1 MEYRLNTPFD
11 KAQIAGLRVGDIIYI
26 TGKLLTGRDAAHK
39 RIFEA
44 IGEGKPLPVEIK
56 GQSIYYVGPCE
67 KDGKV
72 LSAGPTTSMRM
83 DAYAPLL
90 YDEGVVATIGKGDR
104 NEDVYDAIKRNG
116 GVYLAAIGGAGALYA
131 SKIKSSKV
139 LAYRDLGTESIH
151 EFEVEDFPCVV
162 AIDSRGESVY
172 RALRE
177 STKTYKT

>member
-1 MEYRLNTPFD
+1 MEYKLKTLLD
-11 KAQIAGLRVGDIIYI
+11 KSQIAKLNVGDVVYI
-26 TGKLLTGRDAAHK
+26 TGRLLTGRDAAHK
-39 RIFEA
+39 RIFDA
-44 IGEGKPLPVEIK
+44 LKNGEELPVEIK
-56 GQSIYYVGPCE
+56 GQTIYYVGPCE

-131 SKIKSSKV
+131 SKIKSSRV
-139 LAYRDLGTESIH
+139 LAYCDLGTEAVH
-151 EFEVEDFPCVV
+151 EFQVEDFPCVV
-162 AIDSRGESVY
+162 AIDANGNGIYE
-172 RALRE
+172 
-177 STKTYKT
+177 

>member
-1 MEYRLNTPFD
+1 MEYKLKTPLD
-11 KAQIAGLRVGDIIYI
+11 KSQIAKLNVGDVVYI

-39 RIFEA
+39 RIFDA
-44 IGEGKPLPVEIK
+44 LKNGEELPVGIK
-56 GQSIYYVGPCE
+56 GQTIYYVGPCE

-104 NEDVYDAIKRNG
+104 NGDVYEAIKRNG
-116 GVYLAAIGGAGALYA
+116 ATYLAAIGGAGALYA
-131 SKIKSSKV
+131 SKIKSSRV
-139 LAYRDLGTESIH
+139 LAFSDLGTEAVH

-162 AIDSRGESVY
+162 AIDANGNGIYE
-172 RALRE
+172 
-177 STKTYKT
+177 

>member
-1 MEYRLNTPFD
+1 MEYKLKTPLE
-11 KAQIAGLRVGDIIYI
+11 KSQIAKLNVGDVVYI
-26 TGKLLTGRDAAHK
+26 TGRLLTGRDAAHK

-44 IGEGKPLPVEIK
+44 LKNGEELPVEIK
-56 GQSIYYVGPCE
+56 GQAIYYVGPCE

-131 SKIKSSKV
+131 SKIKSSRV
-139 LAYRDLGTESIH
+139 LAYCDLGTEAVH
-151 EFEVEDFPCVV
+151 EFQVEDFPCVV
-162 AIDSRGESVY
+162 AIDANGNGIYE
-172 RALRE
+172 
-177 STKTYKT
+177 

>member
-1 MEYRLNTPFD
+1 MSEYRLKVPFD
-11 KAQIAGLRVGDIIYI
+11 KDEIKALVAGDRVYL
-26 TGKLLTGRDAAHK
+26 TGTIMTGRDAAHK

-44 IGEGKPLPVEIK
+44 IRNGQSLPVDIK
-56 GQSIYYVGPCE
+56 GQAIYYDGPCE

-104 NEDVYDAIKRNG
+104 NSDVYAAIKRNG

-131 SKIKSSKV
+131 SKIENSRV
-139 LAYRDLGTESIH
+139 LAYEDLGTEAVH
-151 EFEVEDFPCVV
+151 EFEVRDFPCVV
-162 AIDSRGESVY
+162 AIDGCGDSIYE
-172 RALRE
+172 
-177 STKTYKT
+177 

>member
-1 MEYRLNTPFD
+1 MEYKLKTPLD
-11 KAQIAGLRVGDIIYI
+11 KFQIATLNVGDVVYI
-26 TGKLLTGRDAAHK
+26 TGRLLTGRDAAHK
-39 RIFEA
+39 RIFDA
-44 IGEGKPLPVEIK
+44 LKNGEELPVEIK
-56 GQSIYYVGPCE
+56 GQTIYYVGPCE

-131 SKIKSSKV
+131 SKIKSSRV
-139 LAYRDLGTESIH
+139 LAYCDLGTEAVH
-151 EFEVEDFPCVV
+151 EFQVEDFPCVV
-162 AIDSRGESVY
+162 AIDANGNGIYE
-172 RALRE
+172 
-177 STKTYKT
+177 

>member
-1 MEYRLNTPFD
+1 MEYKLKTPLD
-11 KAQIAGLRVGDIIYI
+11 KSQIAKLNVGDVVYI
-26 TGKLLTGRDAAHK
+26 TDRLLTGRDAAHK
-39 RIFEA
+39 RIFDA
-44 IGEGKPLPVEIK
+44 LKNGEELPVEIK
-56 GQSIYYVGPCE
+56 GQTIYYVGPCE

-131 SKIKSSKV
+131 SKIKSSRV
-139 LAYRDLGTESIH
+139 LAYCDLGTEAVH
-151 EFEVEDFPCVV
+151 EFQVEDFPCVV
-162 AIDSRGESVY
+162 AIDANGNGIY
-172 RALRE
+172 G
-177 STKTYKT
+177 

>member
-1 MEYRLNTPFD
+1 MEYKLKTPLDKSQITKLN
-11 KAQIAGLRVGDIIYI
+11 VGDVVYI
-26 TGKLLTGRDAAHK
+26 TGRLLTGRDAAHK
-39 RIFEA
+39 RIFDVLKN
-44 IGEGKPLPVEIK
+44 GEELPVEIK
-56 GQSIYYVGPCE
+56 GQTIYYVGPCE

-131 SKIKSSKV
+131 SKIKSSRV
-139 LAYRDLGTESIH
+139 LAYSDLGTEAVH
-151 EFEVEDFPCVV
+151 EFQVEDFPCVV
-162 AIDSRGESVY
+162 AIDANGNGIYE
-172 RALRE
+172 
-177 STKTYKT
+177 

>member
-1 MEYRLNTPFD
+1 MEYRLNTPLD
-11 KAQIAGLRVGDIIYI
+11 KAQIAKLCVGDVVYI

-56 GQSIYYVGPCE
+56 GQAIYYVGPCE

-72 LSAGPTTSMRM
+72 LSAGSTTSMRM

-139 LAYRDLGTESIH
+139 LAYCDLGTESIH

-172 RALRE
+172 RAR
-177 STKTYKT
+177 

>member
-1 MEYRLNTPFD
+1 MEYKQKTPLD
-11 KAQIAGLRVGDIIYI
+11 KSQIAKLNVGDVVYI
-26 TGKLLTGRDAAHK
+26 TGRLLTGRDAAHK
-39 RIFEA
+39 RIFDA
-44 IGEGKPLPVEIK
+44 LKNGEELPVEIK
-56 GQSIYYVGPCE
+56 GQTIYYVGPCE

-131 SKIKSSKV
+131 SKIKSSRV
-139 LAYRDLGTESIH
+139 LAYCDLGTEAVH
-151 EFEVEDFPCVV
+151 EFQVEDFPCVV
-162 AIDSRGESVY
+162 AIDANGNGIYE
-172 RALRE
+172 
-177 STKTYKT
+177 

>member
-1 MEYRLNTPFD
+1 MEYKLKTPLD
-11 KAQIAGLRVGDIIYI
+11 KSQIANLNVGDVVYI
-26 TGKLLTGRDAAHK
+26 TGRLLTGRDAAHK
-39 RIFEA
+39 RIFDA
-44 IGEGKPLPVEIK
+44 LKNGEELPVEIK
-56 GQSIYYVGPCE
+56 GQTIYYVGPCE

-131 SKIKSSKV
+131 SKIKSSRV
-139 LAYRDLGTESIH
+139 LAYSDLGTEAVH
-151 EFEVEDFPCVV
+151 EFQVEDFPCVV
-162 AIDSRGESVY
+162 AIDAKGNGIYE
-172 RALRE
+172 
-177 STKTYKT
+177 

>member
-1 MEYRLNTPFD
+1 MEYKLKTPLDKSQIVKLN
-11 KAQIAGLRVGDIIYI
+11 VGDVVYI

-39 RIFEA
+39 RIFDA
-44 IGEGKPLPVEIK
+44 LKNGEELPVEIQ
-56 GQSIYYVGPCE
+56 GQTIYYVGPCE

-131 SKIKSSKV
+131 SKIKSSRV
-139 LAYRDLGTESIH
+139 LAYSDLGTEAVH
-151 EFEVEDFPCVV
+151 EFQVEDFPCVV
-162 AIDSRGESVY
+162 AIDANGNGIYE
-172 RALRE
+172 
-177 STKTYKT
+177 

>member
-1 MEYRLNTPFD
+1 MEYKLKTPLDKSQIVKLN
-11 KAQIAGLRVGDIIYI
+11 VGDVVYI

-39 RIFEA
+39 RIFDA
-44 IGEGKPLPVEIK
+44 LKNGEELPVEIQ
-56 GQSIYYVGPCE
+56 GQTIYYVGPCE

-131 SKIKSSKV
+131 SKIKSSRV
-139 LAYRDLGTESIH
+139 LAYSDLGTEAVH
-151 EFEVEDFPCVV
+151 EFQVEDFPCVV
-162 AIDSRGESVY
+162 AIDAKGNGIY
-172 RALRE
+172 G
-177 STKTYKT
+177 

>member
-1 MEYRLNTPFD
+1 MSEYRLKVPFD
-11 KAQIAGLRVGDIIYI
+11 KDEIKALVAGDRVYL
-26 TGKLLTGRDAAHK
+26 TGKIMTGRDAAHK
-39 RIFEA
+39 RIFDA
-44 IGEGKPLPVEIK
+44 LKNGEELPVEIK
-56 GQSIYYVGPCE
+56 GQTIYYVGPCE

-131 SKIKSSKV
+131 SKIKSSRV
-139 LAYRDLGTESIH
+139 LAYCDLGTEAVH
-151 EFEVEDFPCVV
+151 EFQVEDFPCVV
-162 AIDSRGESVY
+162 AIDAKGNGIY
-172 RALRE
+172 G
-177 STKTYKT
+177 

>member
-1 MEYRLNTPFD
+1 MEYRLNTPLD
-11 KAQIAGLRVGDIIYI
+11 KTQIAKLCVGDVVYI

-56 GQSIYYVGPCE
+56 GQAIYYVGPCE

-131 SKIKSSKV
+131 SKIKSSK
-139 LAYRDLGTESIH
+139 
-151 EFEVEDFPCVV
+151 
-162 AIDSRGESVY
+162 
-172 RALRE
+172 
-177 STKTYKT
+177 

>member
-1 MEYRLNTPFD
+1 MEYKLKTPLD
-11 KAQIAGLRVGDIIYI
+11 KSQIAILNVGDVVYI
-26 TGKLLTGRDAAHK
+26 TGRLLTGRDAAHK
-39 RIFEA
+39 RIFDA
-44 IGEGKPLPVEIK
+44 LKNGEELPVEIE
-56 GQSIYYVGPCE
+56 GQAIYYVGPCE

-131 SKIKSSKV
+131 SKIKSSRV
-139 LAYRDLGTESIH
+139 LAYCDLGTEAVH
-151 EFEVEDFPCVV
+151 EFQVEDFPCVV
-162 AIDSRGESVY
+162 AIDANGNGIYE
-172 RALRE
+172 
-177 STKTYKT
+177 

>member
-1 MEYRLNTPFD
+1 MEYKLKTPLDKSQIVKLN
-11 KAQIAGLRVGDIIYI
+11 VGDVVYI

-39 RIFEA
+39 RISDA
-44 IGEGKPLPVEIK
+44 LKNGEELPVEIK
-56 GQSIYYVGPCE
+56 GQTIYYVGPCE

-131 SKIKSSKV
+131 SKIKSSRV
-139 LAYRDLGTESIH
+139 LAYSDLGTEAVH
-151 EFEVEDFPCVV
+151 EFQVVDFPCVV

-172 RALRE
+172 RAR
-177 STKTYKT
+177 

>member
-1 MEYRLNTPFD
+1 M
-11 KAQIAGLRVGDIIYI
+11 VYI

-39 RIFEA
+39 RIFDVLKN
-44 IGEGKPLPVEIK
+44 GEELPVEIK
-56 GQSIYYVGPCE
+56 GQAIYYVGPCE

-131 SKIKSSKV
+131 SKIKSSRV
-139 LAYRDLGTESIH
+139 LAYSDLGTEAVH
-151 EFEVEDFPCVV
+151 EFQVEDFPCVV
-162 AIDSRGESVY
+162 AIDAKGNGIY
-172 RALRE
+172 G
-177 STKTYKT
+177 

>member
-1 MEYRLNTPFD
+1 MEYKLKTPLDKSQIVKLN
-11 KAQIAGLRVGDIIYI
+11 VGDVVYI
-26 TGKLLTGRDAAHK
+26 TGRLLTGRDAAHK
-39 RIFEA
+39 RIFDA
-44 IGEGKPLPVEIK
+44 LKNGEELPVEIK
-56 GQSIYYVGPCE
+56 GQAIYYVGPCE

-131 SKIKSSKV
+131 SKIKSSRV
-139 LAYRDLGTESIH
+139 LAYSDLGTEAVH
-151 EFEVEDFPCVV
+151 EFQVEDFPCVV
-162 AIDSRGESVY
+162 AIDAKGNGIY
-172 RALRE
+172 G
-177 STKTYKT
+177 

>member
-1 MEYRLNTPFD
+1 MEYRLNTPLD
-11 KAQIAGLRVGDIIYI
+11 KAQIAKFRVGDIVYI

-56 GQSIYYVGPCE
+56 GQAIYYVGPCE

-139 LAYRDLGTESIH
+139 LAYCDLGTESIH

-172 RALRE
+172 RVW
-177 STKTYKT
+177 